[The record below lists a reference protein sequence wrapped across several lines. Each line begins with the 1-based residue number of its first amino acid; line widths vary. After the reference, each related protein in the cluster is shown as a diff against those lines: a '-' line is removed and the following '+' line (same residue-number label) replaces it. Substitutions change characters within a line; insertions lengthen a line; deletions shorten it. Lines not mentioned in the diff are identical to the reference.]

1 MNAPRGETEISID
14 GAQYRLCLTLGGL
27 SALEAA
33 VACASLSELT
43 VRLKRLSAKEM
54 QSVLAILVDQDI
66 DERVFDAVPPGEAA
80 RAIGEAF
87 RAALG

>member
-1 MNAPRGETEISID
+1 MNAPRGEIAITINETEYTLS
-14 GAQYRLCLTLGGL
+14 LTLGGL
-27 SALEAA
+27 AELETAFG
-33 VACASLSELT
+33 CASLSELT

-54 QSVLAILVDQDI
+54 QRVLAILSDESVGNNAF
-66 DERVFDAVPPGEAA
+66 ERVSPREAA